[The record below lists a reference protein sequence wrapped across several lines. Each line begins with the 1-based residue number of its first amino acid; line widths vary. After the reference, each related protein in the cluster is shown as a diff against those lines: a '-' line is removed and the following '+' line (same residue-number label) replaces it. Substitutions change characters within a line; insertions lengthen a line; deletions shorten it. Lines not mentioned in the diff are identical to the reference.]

1 MEKINEGMVQD
12 FCPDCGALVWK
23 GDIGYISQN
32 PNGSDMAREEAM
44 LRHHSGACPA
54 SGDFDHIE
62 ICPHCG
68 DEVGRWDCEYIS
80 RNPNGSDLA
89 ISQALEEHREVCP
102 VIQAHLWAEWREEI
116 DTTIHGRITVDED
129 TTPRQVLTRLLEA
142 GLDFYIREE
151 LPCPPDRDEAEWPW
165 SDLSDLVDIKKIRR
179 RVEDR
184 LRKDR
189 GNEILRL
196 AASMGVL

>member
-80 RNPNGSDLA
+80 RTPNGSDLA

-102 VIQAHLWAEWREEI
+102 VIQAHLWAEWRVEI

-129 TTPRQVLTRLLEA
+129 TTPRQVLTRLL
-142 GLDFYIREE
+142 D
-151 LPCPPDRDEAEWPW
+151 WPV
-165 SDLSDLVDIKKIRR
+165 SIKKVPGTIMMHQMRGS
-179 RVEDR
+179 RVEYTKCGDY
-184 LRKDR
+184 
-189 GNEILRL
+189 ITVP
-196 AASMGVL
+196 SP